1 MASGERDR
9 RARCPERRAAHLQR
23 RHDVVADRRARRVS
37 RGHFRYP
44 RRGRGVR
51 RRELRVRGGH
61 RQARG
66 EQSAVRSRPE
76 FTLHDLLYNS
86 VARDPQKTAVVD
98 GDAKHTYEDLERQSG
113 SLGAALSEA
122 GVGRGDR
129 VGVYMEKSWEAIVAM
144 LAASRIGAA
153 YVNVNPLFK
162 APQVE
167 YLAGDCDIRVMI
179 GDTPKLEEL
188 QPKTVQTAFYRGAK
202 PEGPAARSYVDVAEA
217 LEGEGLKVDR
227 NVSESDLGTILYT
240 SGSTGM
246 PKGVSTSQRNV
257 VVGAQIVSTYLEN
270 TPEDR
275 ILSALPLNFDAGMSQ
290 FTTSLRVGA
299 TLVLQRSRLPGD
311 LVRALRRHE
320 ITGVTGVPPLWALL
334 LRSAKAIEE
343 EPLTHLRYIA
353 NTGGRIPF
361 ANLNELKRL
370 LTGLSGTRI
379 YLMYGLTEAFRST
392 YLPPEEID
400 RASPETGWC
409 IGKAIPD
416 TEILVIDKEGR
427 ECAPGEVGELV
438 HRGPTVAMC
447 YWGKQEAT
455 NKAYRPNPLAPPE
468 LLDVERVVYS
478 GDLVRKDEEGYL
490 YFIGRDDAMIKSQ
503 GYRLSPEEVENLL
516 IGSGLVHEAC
526 AFGVEDPEV
535 GQLVMA
541 VVSLK
546 DGADE
551 DSVEKIREHV
561 IKNGPPYMVPKEIFI
576 QDELPKTGSGK
587 IDRKGITN
595 AYAS

>member
-1 MASGERDR
+1 MAPGERDR
-9 RARCPERRAAHLQR
+9 RARRPERRAAHRQR
-23 RHDVVADRRARRVS
+23 CHDVVADCRARRVP
-37 RGHFRYP
+37 RRHFRYR

-51 RRELRVRGGH
+51 RRELRVRRGH

-66 EQSAVRSRPE
+66 GQSGVKRRPE

-86 VARDPQKTAVVD
+86 VAHDPQKMAVVD
-98 GDAKHTYEDLERQSG
+98 GDAKYTYEDLERQSS
-113 SLGAALSEA
+113 SLGVALTEA
-122 GVGRGDR
+122 GVGKGDR
-129 VGVYMEKSWEAIVAM
+129 VGVYLEKSWEAIVAM

-202 PEGPAARSYVDVAEA
+202 PVGPAASSYVDVAEA
-217 LEGEGLKVDR
+217 LVGEGLKEDR

-246 PKGVSTSQRNV
+246 PKGVATSQRNV
-257 VVGAQIVSTYLEN
+257 VVGAQIVSTYLKN
-270 TPEDR
+270 TSEDR

-311 LVRALRRHE
+311 LSRALRRHE

-334 LRSAKAIEE
+334 LRSAKAIEA
-343 EPLTHLRYIA
+343 EPLENLRYIA
-353 NTGGRIPF
+353 NTGGRIPQT
-361 ANLNELKRL
+361 NLDELRRL
-370 LTGLSGTRI
+370 LEPSGTKI

-392 YLPPEEID
+392 YLPPEEVE
-400 RASPETGWC
+400 RGSTC
-409 IGKAIPD
+409 IGKAIPN
-416 TEILVIDKEGR
+416 TEILVINKEGR
-427 ECAPGEVGELV
+427 ECAPDEPGELV
-438 HRGPTVAMC
+438 HRGPTVAMG
-447 YWGKQEAT
+447 YWGNEEAT
-455 NKAYRPNPLAPPE
+455 RKAYRPNPLAPPE

-478 GDLVRKDEEGYL
+478 GDTVRRDEEGFL
-490 YFIGRDDAMIKSQ
+490 YFIGREDAMIKSQ

-526 AFGVEDPEV
+526 AFGVEDPAV

-541 VVSLK
+541 VVSLR
-546 DGADE
+546 DGGDKVA
-551 DSVEKIREHV
+551 VETIREHV
-561 IKNGPPYMVPKEIFI
+561 IKNGPPYMVPKQIVVL
-576 QDELPKTGSGK
+576 DELPKTGSGK
-587 IDRKGITN
+587 IDRKGISN
-595 AYAS
+595 AYANG